1 MPFSNLPRFI
11 YYLPTI
17 YYFLNNNPKNDFN
30 LGINLTQSNG
40 PLSINKIIRHFVSHF
55 ASQNDKVQID
65 YLIMLVDPINLS

>member
-17 YYFLNNNPKNDFN
+17 YYFLKNNPKNDFN